1 MTGQIVVGVD
11 GTEGGRRA
19 LAWAVAHALATGAH
33 LLVASVYYDPAH
45 RPDRAPSTRATWAR
59 QDAERVLA
67 EDIDRVLATFP
78 ERPQIETRAVPGD
91 VTAHVLADLA
101 EHADLLVVGS
111 HGHSLPASRLL
122 GTVSTGCVN
131 SAVCPVV
138 VIPAEHRVKHHAR
151 AHAPAVSLNPI
162 PFY

>member
-11 GTEGGRRA
+11 GTKGSRRA
-19 LAWAVAHALATGAH
+19 LAWAVRHALATQAR
-33 LLVASVYYDPAH
+33 LLVAAVYYDPGH
-45 RPDRAPSTRATWAR
+45 RRDRVPSARVRWAR
-59 QDAERVLA
+59 QDAECALQ
-67 EDIDRVLATFP
+67 EDLDAVLATFS
-78 ERPQIETRAVPGD
+78 ERPQIDTTVVPGE
-91 VTAHVLADLA
+91 VTAHVLAELA
-101 EHADLLVVGS
+101 ENADLLVVGS

-138 VIPAEHRVKHHAR
+138 VIPAEHPARHHAR
-151 AHAPAVSLNPI
+151 AHTPIVSINPI